1 MRMLSSVTL
10 PLATL
15 SHITAIAL
23 LLSGCATVIDPV
35 PEGSKRITQAWVNS
49 EPVPLLSERFGKELT
64 TEAAYRIQY
73 NALHEVPLS
82 RAPEGFKAGL
92 TSAAGQQQ
100 FGISEP
106 IAGVLPGGSQLKKA
120 EDGYHVK
127 MRDYRKAIVEVEI
140 GYRFNERIQY
150 PLADVNALKAV
161 VSEMMPV
168 IELPD
173 LSHAGG
179 DKKFTGVDIIASN
192 AGAKHF
198 IAGPGRSPTV
208 IDPNSVSVTLYRDGE
223 VVTQGSGRDALGD
236 QWQALLFLVNRSV
249 ASGWTIQPG
258 QVLITGALGKAGPL
272 QKGIYVADYDRLGRI
287 EFFSE

>member
-1 MRMLSSVTL
+1 MRRSSLVTVSR
-10 PLATL
+10 LAAVVL
-15 SHITAIAL
+15 M
-23 LLSGCATVIDPV
+23 LSGCATVVDPV
-35 PEGSKRITQAWVNS
+35 PEGSKRITHAWVNN
-49 EPVPLLSERFGKELT
+49 EPVPLLSEHFGKELT
-64 TEAAYRIQY
+64 TAAAYRIQY

-82 RAPEGFKAGL
+82 RAPDGFKAGL

-100 FGISEP
+100 FGINEP

-127 MRDYRKAIVEVEI
+127 MRDYRKPIVEIEI
-140 GYRFNERIQY
+140 GYRFAERIQY

-192 AGAKHF
+192 VGAKYF
-198 IAGPGRSPTV
+198 IAGPGRAPSV
-208 IDPNSVSVTLYRDGE
+208 IDPNSIEITLYRDGE
-223 VVTQGSGRDALGD
+223 IVTQGSGRDALND
-236 QWQALLFLVNRSV
+236 QWQALLFLVNRTL

-272 QKGIYVADYDRLGRI
+272 QKGIYVADYGRFGRI

>member
-1 MRMLSSVTL
+1 MRVPSFTNVTR
-10 PLATL
+10 
-15 SHITAIAL
+15 ITAL
-23 LLSGCATVIDPV
+23 TLVLSACATVVDPV
-35 PEGSKRITQAWVNS
+35 PEGSKRITEAWVRN
-49 EPVPLLSERFGKELT
+49 EAVPLLSEHFGKELT
-64 TEAAYRIQY
+64 MEAAYRIQY

-100 FGISEP
+100 FGINEP

-127 MRDYRKAIVEVEI
+127 MRDYRKPIVEIEI
-140 GYRFNERIQY
+140 GYRFAERIQY

-192 AGAKHF
+192 AGAKYF
-198 IAGPGRSPTV
+198 IAGPGRAPSV
-208 IDPNSVSVTLYRDGE
+208 IDPNSVAITLYRDGE
-223 VVTQGSGRDALGD
+223 IVTQGSGRDALND
-236 QWQALLFLVNRSV
+236 QWQALLFLVNRTL
-249 ASGWTIQPG
+249 ASGWIIQPG

-272 QKGIYVADYDRLGRI
+272 QKGVYVADYGRFGRI